1 MNTSELIKIWYTE
14 FFMLNRK
21 PQPSFVTF
29 CQLMKQNNW
38 NIEET
43 MEIYTTKFAKKKSN
57 E

>member
-14 FFMLNRK
+14 FFMLHRE
-21 PQPSFVTF
+21 PQPSFITF

-43 MEIYTTKFAKKKSN
+43 MEIYTTKFAKKESD